1 MMAAMHR
8 LPLLA
13 ALTSATALAALAAC
27 GGGGSN
33 TGGGT
38 NTFTTGGNTASGTGG
53 ATSTTTTSG
62 TGGDVIITM
71 SGNTGGSTGTTTATG
86 GAAGYLIYASTD
98 TDLYTMDPLDPAL
111 TLNHI
116 GTFDCIN
123 ASPDAG
129 VHYAMTD
136 IAVDKDLNLW
146 GVTGHDLVSLTVQG
160 TTVHCGPFISINSAA
175 GQPNPTF
182 YALTVAP
189 IGTISATEEVLVGGN
204 SAGELWRID
213 VSGNT
218 AVTSIIGKFG
228 DVPADDGRGHTYA
241 NAGKPWELS
250 GDLVFLY
257 NGGHPIGFATVRDC
271 PSPPSTTGCSYTD
284 TLLEIDMAKLNQA
297 TVPPT
302 PPVVTQAVRGQLTD
316 CSNPAKNFG
325 AMYGIAARADKV
337 YGFAHGGL
345 LVEISNNDGK
355 SCFKGSYSGSKFSGA
370 AVTTLA
376 PVVAPPVIN

>member
-1 MMAAMHR
+1 MQR

-13 ALTSATALAALAAC
+13 ALVSSSAFIALAAC
-27 GGGGSN
+27 GGGGS
-33 TGGGT
+33 TGGSGT
-38 NTFTTGGNTASGTGG
+38 NTFPTGTTATGSGG
-53 ATSTTTTSG
+53 ATTTSSG
-62 TGGDVIITM
+62 TGGDVII
-71 SGNTGGSTGTTTATG
+71 NTGTGNSGGTTSGTVTATG

-98 TDLYTMDPLDPAL
+98 TDLYTMNPLDPAL

-116 GTFDCIN
+116 GTFDCIT
-123 ASPDAG
+123 AG
-129 VHYAMTD
+129 AATHYAMTD
-136 IAVDKDLNLW
+136 IAVDKDEHLW

-160 TTVHCGPFISINSAA
+160 STVHCGPFIPINPA
-175 GQPNPTF
+175 GGLPNPTF

-189 IGTISATEEVLVGGN
+189 VGTISATEEVLVGGN

-218 AVTSIIGKFG
+218 ATTSIIGNFG
-228 DVPADDGRGHTYA
+228 TVPADDGRGHTYA
-241 NAGKPWELS
+241 NAGKAWELS
-250 GDLVFLY
+250 GDIVFLY
-257 NGGHPIGFATVRDC
+257 NGGSPIGFATVRDC
-271 PSPPSTTGCSYTD
+271 PTPPSTTGCSFTD
-284 TLLEIDMAKLNQA
+284 TLLEIDMSKLNQA

-302 PPVVTQAVRGQLTD
+302 PPNLTQFVRGQLTD
-316 CSNPAKNFG
+316 CSNPAKSFG
-325 AMYGIAARADKV
+325 AMYGIAAWADKV

-355 SCFKGSYSGSKFSGA
+355 SCYKGSYSGSKFSGA